1 MAEPGQFVDVC
12 QVRRNFARAAAS
24 YDASAVLA
32 QEINRRMLERLDY
45 VKIAPQRVL
54 DLGCV
59 TGGSLTALGERY
71 RGAAVVGAD
80 ASEHMLQRA
89 QGGHS
94 RLRRLMPFL
103 RGPRAPLLAADARS
117 LPFRSNSFGFLWS
130 NLMLHWMPDP
140 LAALREMHRVID
152 PGGLLMFSTV
162 GPDTLRELRAS
173 FGDDDEH
180 VQSFTDMHDLGDMLV
195 ECGFSDPVMDT
206 ERLTLTYATVDD
218 FFRDLRHTGAT
229 CALPLRRRGLMGRG
243 AFAAVRER
251 YESWRLE
258 GRLPAT
264 IEVIYGHAW
273 KVPPRTTEDGR
284 AIIRFDRPSRF
295 RPDA

>member
-12 QVRRNFARAAAS
+12 QVRRNFARAATH
-24 YDASAVLA
+24 YDVSAVLA

-54 DLGCV
+54 DLGCG
-59 TGGSLTALGERY
+59 TGGSLTALSERY
-71 RGAAVVGAD
+71 RGAVVVGVD

-103 RGPRAPLLAADARS
+103 RGSRAPLLAADARS

-140 LAALREMHRVID
+140 LVALREMHRVID

-162 GPDTLRELRAS
+162 GPDTLSELRAS
-173 FGDDDEH
+173 FDDGDAH
-180 VQSFTDMHDLGDMLV
+180 VQSFTDMHDLGDMLI
-195 ECGFSDPVMDT
+195 ECGFSDPVMDA

-251 YESWRLE
+251 YESWRRE

-264 IEVIYGHAW
+264 IEVIYGHAL
-273 KVPPRTTEDGR
+273 KVPPLTTEDGR
-284 AIIRFDRPSRF
+284 AIIRFDRQSRF